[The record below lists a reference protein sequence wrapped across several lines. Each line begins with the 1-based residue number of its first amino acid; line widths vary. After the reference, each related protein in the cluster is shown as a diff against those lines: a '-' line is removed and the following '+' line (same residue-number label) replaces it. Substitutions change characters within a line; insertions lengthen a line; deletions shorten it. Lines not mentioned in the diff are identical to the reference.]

1 MHPSVP
7 RLTILEHGNE
17 RYPVAMHFRTD
28 LAAGPAT
35 SSTPGLPLAWGMELL
50 EFLNEP
56 QIRGNRAWK
65 ADTASDVLLA
75 MHVSHGGSP
84 QVRLVLDERQMEARE
99 IQGHTHLHR
108 SLIDSGMA
116 LSCVPTKQSEWE
128 LMLAPAFETYQG
140 GKGAAWWGY
149 AVKRRLC
156 TRVSGLV
163 SARRLA
169 VVFDLDETL
178 VLAVTRGASLL
189 RKETILKLRW
199 GTVTGHR
206 PASRAHPCLGDGTG
220 VQQARKHTHTCS
232 HPQALVPARPNR
244 AERHSERRKL
254 LLYPARSEEVPY
266 LREDELD
273 RVAEKEL
280 KALQD
285 DITMLETF
293 ARAGYVYW
301 NGTESVATYEDV
313 LPEGKGAVPVKRK
326 TLRVAGSDPA
336 IVITEMDPTVA
347 DSNMLVRV
355 RPGWQALARALIEE
369 GEGGRRFEV
378 YVCTAAQRYWA
389 LEAWRILDPRSL
401 LFPADQRHL
410 RIINVEQHGL
420 ASQDES
426 KKLARVI
433 LQAELR
439 TPAVPVPL
447 PLVVVVDD
455 RADVWDKPGKDCLL
469 QVVPFQ
475 HILETSMEQV
485 TYEDPRLTAAV
496 AAVQGSRELD
506 RITAALGQLHTDVQ
520 ADLARLRPLLAEATA
535 DGFRHS
541 SRAGYAQLDTKDLR
555 VNTITKQL
563 QYPATL
569 QLRDLYRQR
578 HAMLTAFHPR
588 LGEPNEAPPAAGAGA
603 DATPPPPHPPS
614 HLPPPLA
621 PHHHHH
627 QQHHQQQ
634 HHHHQHHQHQQQQH
648 QQHQQQQQQHQQQQH
663 PSPLPVSNHLAGPI
677 HLRPGYH
684 PSSNNRSSLSM
695 AGGSGLHSSDGN
707 TGSLGGGGGGLS
719 PRNAIQSDGGCVPGS
734 GRPPPG
740 HGSRPRESHA
750 PGHAPHSGGVSSGVP
765 SGRQQH
771 PSSRPLPGLGGHV
784 PAGARSV
791 LQEKRPAPAG
801 AAQPP
806 ERRPSPAGAAGGRP
820 PPRDPK
826 LPPPTQTSAQAGG
839 QASDRRATEGGRLP
853 PLGTPSTAAASA
865 ARASAEAPGSGL
877 PPESGSAFGP
887 GSEFASSVP
896 GQLNRSGSADMRHR
910 AAAEAAATATATATA
925 AAQTGSVISGGLCKE
940 GKTSMDYSQW
950 NLDQWADE
958 GEEEG
963 DDGHEGGG
971 RSNLTSERRM
981 EGEES
986 LDAMDAGTDGG
997 TDSEEAEALAAAEAA
1012 EKATAAGQGR
1022 APETQPPAAAPL
1034 NAPPSSS
1041 LAPRA
1046 TTASPATRGPHQH
1059 ATSVPAAA
1067 AAAAATRKA
1076 SPLKQ
1081 VQSSQQQQQRQS
1093 KQQQQNKLPQQ
1104 PKQPQ
1109 PVPKEQQQ
1117 PPPHRQQQQQQQ
1129 QQAPPGQQQ
1138 PPRQPQQQ
1146 PHQGPRET
1154 GREKAPK
1161 PAPEAADMADE
1172 LGIEFSSLTPVPPP
1186 PLHADP
1192 VMDAQLQKVHAGC
1205 CAMITA
1211 IAKTPE
1217 IKTAMYA
1224 FLDRN
1229 GAEGLRLLLSMVREE
1244 LA

>member
-140 GKGAAWWGY
+140 GKAAVWWGY
-149 AVKRRLC
+149 TVKQRLC
-156 TRVSGLV
+156 TSVSGLV
-163 SARRLA
+163 NTQRLS

-178 VLAVTRGASLL
+178 VLGVTRSASML
-189 RKETILKLRW
+189 RKETILKLR
-199 GTVTGHR
+199 
-206 PASRAHPCLGDGTG
+206 S
-220 VQQARKHTHTCS
+220 
-232 HPQALVPARPNR
+232 
-244 AERHSERRKL
+244 ERHSERKKL
-254 LLYPARSEEVPY
+254 LHYPPRSDDVPC
-266 LREDELD
+266 LTEAELD
-273 RVAEKEL
+273 RVTGREL

-301 NGTESVATYEDV
+301 NGKESVATYEDV
-313 LPEGKGAVPVKRK
+313 LPEGKGAVPFKRK
-326 TLRVAGSDPA
+326 TLRVTDSDPA
-336 IVITEMDPTVA
+336 IVITEMDPKVA

-355 RPGWQALARALIEE
+355 RPGWEALARALIQE
-369 GEGGRRFEV
+369 GEGGGASHAVDRFEV

-401 LFPADQRHL
+401 IFPADQRHL
-410 RIINVEQHGL
+410 RIMNVEQHGL

-433 LQAELR
+433 LQTDLR
-439 TPAVPVPL
+439 TSAVPVPV
-447 PLVVVVDD
+447 PLAVVIDD
-455 RADVWDKPGKDCLL
+455 RSDVWDKPGKDCLL
-469 QVVPFQ
+469 QVVPYQ
-475 HILETSMEQV
+475 HIMEAAMGQV
-485 TYEDPRLTAAV
+485 AYEDPRLTAAV

-520 ADLARLRPLLAEATA
+520 EDLSRLRPLLAEATA

-541 SRAGYAQLDTKDLR
+541 SRAGHAQLDTKDLR

-563 QYPATL
+563 QGPDHRPPAPHPSHSH
-569 QLRDLYRQR
+569 RDL
-578 HAMLTAFHPR
+578 
-588 LGEPNEAPPAAGAGA
+588 
-603 DATPPPPHPPS
+603 PPPPCSPPSTPASASPMRPRLPLALALTLPPCPHTPISPPS
-614 HLPPPLA
+614 HWPP
-621 PHHHHH
+621 
-627 QQHHQQQ
+627 HHQQQ
-634 HHHHQHHQHQQQQH
+634 HHHHHYHQHQQQQH
-648 QQHQQQQQQHQQQQH
+648 QQHQQQQQQQQQQH

-839 QASDRRATEGGRLP
+839 QSSDRRATEGGRLP

-865 ARASAEAPGSGL
+865 RRASAEAPGSGL
-877 PPESGSAFGP
+877 PPGSSLVFGS

-910 AAAEAAATATATATA
+910 AAAAADAATATATATA
-925 AAQTGSVISGGLCKE
+925 QTGSVTGGGLSRE

-963 DDGHEGGG
+963 DGGHEGG
-971 RSNLTSERRM
+971 RRNLTSELRL
-981 EGEES
+981 EGEEL
-986 LDAMDAGTDGG
+986 LDAMVAGTDDGS
-997 TDSEEAEALAAAEAA
+997 DSEEAEALAAAEAA
-1012 EKATAAGQGR
+1012 EKRRQLARGEHPRPSVTANAPQ
-1022 APETQPPAAAPL
+1022 PETAHTAHPAPAAAPL

-1067 AAAAATRKA
+1067 AAAPAAHKA
-1076 SPLKQ
+1076 SPLRQ
-1081 VQSSQQQQQRQS
+1081 TQSSQQQQQRQS
-1093 KQQQQNKLPQQ
+1093 KQQQQSRLPQT

-1109 PVPKEQQQ
+1109 PVPEEQQQ

-1129 QQAPPGQQQ
+1129 APHGQQQ
-1138 PPRQPQQQ
+1138 PPRQPQQ
-1146 PHQGPRET
+1146 PHQGPTEA
-1154 GREKAPK
+1154 GEEKSPK

-1229 GAEGLRLLLSMVREE
+1229 GAEGLGLLLSMVRDEMVS
-1244 LA
+1244 AHGHTVMRWCQHMATP